1 MLPFRGFQLGRLLVA
16 KGEWNGALAGT
27 RTLGGE
33 QVCGSPFLRHPI
45 VVYAVRGIGRQVTRA
60 AKLQWCHSIPIGFSS
75 YIPSKRPFNHDALGE
90 IPPMRLR
97 SAKYEISPAIH
108 LGFVARW
115 NAPPLGL
122 FPPRSISPNRFCSWE
137 FPPFG
142 QEVFPPF
149 GIGQGGFKELT
160 NPLGR

>member
-60 AKLQWCHSIPIGFSS
+60 AKLQWCHSIPIEFSS

-122 FPPRSISPNRFCSWE
+122 FPPPLYFAQPFLLLGVPAFWAGG
-137 FPPFG
+137 FPPLWYWSG
-142 QEVFPPF
+142 
-149 GIGQGGFKELT
+149 GI
-160 NPLGR
+160 